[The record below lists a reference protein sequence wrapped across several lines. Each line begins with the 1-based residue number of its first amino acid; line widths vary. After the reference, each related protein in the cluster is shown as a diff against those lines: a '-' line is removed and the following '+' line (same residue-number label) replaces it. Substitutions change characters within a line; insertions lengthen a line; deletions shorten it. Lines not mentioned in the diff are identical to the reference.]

1 MTFSAFSGLRMGD
14 TGFVLIYTSWWAGTV
29 CILCS
34 FYEIIDEY
42 FKIVVLCMEVVLHR
56 GNDCHHCV
64 ERDLSFTLIA
74 KLWNAPWKTSKQ
86 TQRTATSGQIPT
98 QFQYFRSESFQHFY
112 VSRQLIL
119 PHQLFKM
126 TYVMSSAS
134 GILLLSVAAFLF
146 NFSSAGNR
154 PRAELCLG

>member
-64 ERDLSFTLIA
+64 ERDLSKALYFDCKTLKCSLEDIQTNSKNGNFWSDSHPIPVFQIW
-74 KLWNAPWKTSKQ
+74 KLSTFLCVEAINTP
-86 TQRTATSGQIPT
+86 
-98 QFQYFRSESFQHFY
+98 
-112 VSRQLIL
+112 
-119 PHQLFKM
+119 
-126 TYVMSSAS
+126 SSALQNDICNVIS
-134 GILLLSVAAFLF
+134 IRHPPPLSCC
-146 NFSSAGNR
+146 FS
-154 PRAELCLG
+154 L